1 MFKFVKTFIS
11 YMGRYFNPDYHIEA
25 ESVNTTKGIDW
36 FNTIPFLLLHLGCF
50 GIIWVGWSPFAVW
63 FCVIFYLVRMFG
75 ISAFYHRYFSH
86 HAFKGNRFFSFF
98 FALLGT
104 SAIQKGPLWWAA
116 IHRHHHMYADTEKDL
131 HSPVISGFWWSHIGW
146 IMATEN
152 RRTRIEYIKDWL
164 KFPELVILDKY
175 SGFIPLIMGLLVY
188 WTGDILYHHAPQL
201 HTNGWQLLVWG
212 FALST
217 IITSHAT
224 FTINS
229 LDHMYGSRRYNLTN
243 TSRNNWL
250 MAIFTL
256 GEGWHNNHHHYPL
269 TARAGFYW
277 WEYDIVYYIL
287 TMLSWLRIVT
297 DLKQLPVEIRE
308 DNHVQNQNNSRGTGK
323 GNVTPL
329 I

>member
-1 MFKFVKTFIS
+1 
-11 YMGRYFNPDYHIEA
+11 
-25 ESVNTTKGIDW
+25 
-36 FNTIPFLLLHLGCF
+36 
-50 GIIWVGWSPFAVW
+50 
-63 FCVIFYLVRMFG
+63 
-75 ISAFYHRYFSH
+75 
-86 HAFKGNRFFSFF
+86 
-98 FALLGT
+98 
-104 SAIQKGPLWWAA
+104 
-116 IHRHHHMYADTEKDL
+116 
-131 HSPVISGFWWSHIGW
+131 
-146 IMATEN
+146 
-152 RRTRIEYIKDWL
+152 
-164 KFPELVILDKY
+164 
-175 SGFIPLIMGLLVY
+175 MGLLVY